1 MVASVRSIAATP
13 VFATSTGTA
22 QHGEI
27 QEGDLVIAIHSQDR
41 GSFSSMSVSGGS
53 SWGPPLAAVAGP
65 PGSAFQPFVGT
76 EIGRKIAGADEPA
89 TYDVTLGDNPRTAVV
104 FIVAIRQGDPS
115 GIVVVSAE
123 GSVAPAATPP
133 AASGLEIR
141 FAAASGFGPLTW
153 TPVPGYDGLDLQSD
167 NFMSAAIAVRPFLS
181 TTPLGEVDL
190 TPSITTAPM
199 HAFTIIVRSSGSGGG
214 PPPTPPVFPVS
225 TPGKGEGHI
234 RTSVHDL
241 LTGAYYDDIF
251 PSGLTLSRLNSQPG
265 AWRGRLDLASRSE
278 ARKIAEM
285 FPPDYGDMTAG
296 PGRLV
301 AHTYRSGVLWGVH
314 WLHTTDEGQDERG
327 NPYLEV
333 SGSTLDAYPLYV
345 AIEEQ
350 LSLGDDQLQNARD
363 LISHMQATAASNIG
377 LGLQA
382 GSSGVIRLLEAVPGP
397 NVFYGNVLADY
408 AKASDGFEF
417 VVNPR
422 IIDGGIIRSLEFGSP
437 KLVGEG
443 VHTFFQGDDGGTIT
457 GWRITRSALAGGTR
471 WGGYGGTPA
480 QADATEG
487 AVPVRGALVTT
498 PHVAAGYPIIDK
510 RPTHP
515 GASTDQTVVDR
526 FIEYWANRAAG
537 APPVFSFEV
546 TIGSESTLGPNSIG
560 DQVRAVLDNPRYPI
574 RADGSASFD
583 KSQRL
588 IGWELTPAD
597 RGAGGKDKLRLIT
610 ETGVEE

>member
-1 MVASVRSIAATP
+1 MVASVRSVAATP
-13 VFATSTGTA
+13 NAFFAEGSA
-22 QHGEI
+22 ARGEV
-27 QEGDLVIAIHSQDR
+27 QPGDLMLAFFSQGR
-41 GSFSSMSVSGGS
+41 GSLANMSLSGGAP
-53 SWGPPLAAVAGP
+53 WGSPIASVVGPAG
-65 PGSAFQPFVGT
+65 SQPFAGT
-76 EIGRKIAGADEPA
+76 KILRKYAGADEPEAYDA
-89 TYDVTLGDNPRTAVV
+89 TFGSDNLGAV
-104 FIVAIRQGDPS
+104 ITILAIKQGDAAN
-115 GIVVVSAE
+115 IQIVSAD
-123 GSVAPAATPP
+123 GSVAPAVTPG

-141 FAAASGFGPLTW
+141 YGAASSFGPLTW
-153 TPVPGYDGLDLQSD
+153 ADLPGYDGLDMQAD
-167 NFMSAAIAVRPFLS
+167 NFASISIAVRAYLS
-181 TTPLGEVDL
+181 TSPMAAVDL
-190 TPSITTAPM
+190 DPSSSSFPM
-199 HAFTIIVRSSGSGGG
+199 HAFTVLVHSSGSGGT
-214 PPPTPPVFPVS
+214 PPTPPVFPVS
-225 TPGKGEGHI
+225 TPGRGESHI

-278 ARKIAEM
+278 ARKIGEM

-301 AHTYRSGVLWGVH
+301 AHTYRSGVLWGIH
-314 WLHTTDEGQDERG
+314 WLHTTDEGQDARG

-350 LSLGDDQLQNARD
+350 LSFGDDQLQNARD

-377 LGLQA
+377 LGLMA
-382 GSSGVIRLLEAVPGP
+382 GSSGVIRLLEVVPGP
-397 NVFYGNVLADY
+397 NVFYGNTLADY

-422 IIDGGIIRSLEFGSP
+422 IVDGGIVRSLEFGAP
-437 KLVGEG
+437 KLTGSG

-457 GWRITRSALAGGTR
+457 SWRITRSALAGATR
-471 WGGYGGTPA
+471 WGAYGGTP
-480 QADATEG
+480 QQEDATEG
-487 AVPVRGALVTT
+487 AVPVKGALVTT

-526 FIEYWANRAAG
+526 FVEYWAARAPG
-537 APPVFSFEV
+537 APPVFTFDV
-546 TIGSESTLGPNSIG
+546 TIGAESTLGPNSIG

-574 RADGSASFD
+574 KADGSASFD

-610 ETGVEE
+610 ETGIEE

>member
-13 VFATSTGTA
+13 NAFFATGFA
-22 QHGEI
+22 GRGEV
-27 QEGDLVIAIHSQDR
+27 QPGDLMVAFFSQGR
-41 GSFSSMSVSGGS
+41 GSLANMSLSGGAP
-53 SWGPPLAAVAGP
+53 WGSPVASVVGP
-65 PGSAFQPFVGT
+65 AGSQPFAGT
-76 EIGRKIAGADEPA
+76 TILRKYAGADEPTFYDA
-89 TYDVTLGDNPRTAVV
+89 TFGADNLGAV
-104 FIVAIRQGDPS
+104 ITILAIKQGDA
-115 GIVVVSAE
+115 SAIQILSAD
-123 GSVAPAATPP
+123 GSVAPAITPG

-141 FAAASGFGPLTW
+141 YAAAAAFGSLTW
-153 TPVPGYDGLDLQSD
+153 ADLPGYDGLDMQAD
-167 NFMSAAIAVRPFLS
+167 NFASIGIAVRPYLS
-181 TTPLGEVDL
+181 TSPMAAVDL
-190 TPSITTAPM
+190 GPSSSAFPM
-199 HAFTIIVRSSGSGGG
+199 HAFTVIVRSSGSGGG
-214 PPPTPPVFPVS
+214 TPPTPPVFPVS

-251 PSGLTLSRLNSQPG
+251 PAGLSLSRLNSQPG
-265 AWRGRLDLASRSE
+265 AWKGRLNLAERSE
-278 ARKIAEM
+278 AKKIAEI

-314 WLHTTDEGQDERG
+314 WLHTTEEGQDERG
-327 NPYLEV
+327 NPYLDV
-333 SGSTLDAYPLYV
+333 SGSTLDAYLLYV
-345 AIEEQ
+345 AIEEA

-377 LGLQA
+377 LGLMA
-382 GSSGVIRLLEAVPGP
+382 GSSGVIRLLEATPGP
-397 NVFYGNVLADY
+397 NVFYGNTLADY

-457 GWRITRSALAGGTR
+457 SWKITRSALAGATR

-498 PHVAAGYPIIDK
+498 PHVAAGWPIIDK

-515 GASTDQTVVDR
+515 GASTDQSVVDK
-526 FIEYWANRAAG
+526 FVEYWASRAAG
-537 APPVFSFEV
+537 APPVFSFAV
-546 TIGSESTLGPNSIG
+546 TIGAESTLGPNSIG

-574 RADGSASFD
+574 KADGSASFD

-597 RGAGGKDKLRLIT
+597 RAAGGKDRLRLVT
-610 ETGVEE
+610 ETGVDE